1 MDLFTLANLLLRLT
15 LGLFLFVLSL
25 VVIMHIL
32 FTIQDR

>member
-1 MDLFTLANLLLRLT
+1 MDLFTLANLLQRLT

-25 VVIMHIL
+25 AVIMHML